1 MKEEAQNALADLT
14 YFRALDA
21 AKKLSDQVEYFRN
34 KKSDNRDRMVELAMI
49 VLDTHMELVEQMR
62 LDYQQRRR
70 AREEQY
76 AVNVLTQ

>member
-1 MKEEAQNALADLT
+1 MSHAQDALADLT

-34 KKSDNRDRMVELAMI
+34 KKCENRDRMVELAMI

-62 LDYQQRRR
+62 LDYR
-70 AREEQY
+70 ARREKESEY
-76 AVNVLTQ
+76 AVKIVQD